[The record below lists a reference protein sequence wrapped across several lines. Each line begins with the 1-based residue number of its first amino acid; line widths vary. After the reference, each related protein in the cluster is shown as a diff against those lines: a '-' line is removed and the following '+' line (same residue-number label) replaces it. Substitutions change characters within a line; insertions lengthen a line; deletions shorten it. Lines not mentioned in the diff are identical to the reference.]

1 MENLIV
7 KENIQQKIYVVRGQK
22 VMLDFDL
29 AVLYQVETKVLN
41 QAVKRNIDRFP
52 EDFMFQLK
60 KEEINLM
67 SQFVTS
73 SYGGRRYSVSAF
85 TEQGIAM
92 LSSVL
97 NSKRAIQVNIQIM
110 RTFTR
115 LREMLSNHKE
125 LKEKIEELELRYD
138 EHFRIVFDAI
148 RQLMAEEERPK
159 KRIGFDTN

>member
-1 MENLIV
+1 MENLIIE
-7 KENIQQKIYVVRGQK
+7 ENIQQKIYIVRGQK

-29 AVLYQVETKVLN
+29 AVLYQVETRILN

-52 EDFMFQLK
+52 EDFMFQLNDLDI
-60 KEEINLM
+60 ENQR
-67 SQFVTS
+67 SQFVIFDF
-73 SYGGRRYSVSAF
+73 RRKYAIYAF

-97 NSKRAIQVNIQIM
+97 KSKRAIQVNIQIM

-115 LREMLSNHKE
+115 LREMLSNHIE
-125 LKEKIEELELRYD
+125 LKERLEELELRYD
-138 EHFRIVFDAI
+138 ENFRIVFDAI
-148 RQLMAEEERPK
+148 RQLITEDEKPK